1 MLIAAQ
7 PLSRQFLEIAGRAES
22 VFSIGCEARQ
32 YGRGVAR
39 NTPALNQSLLPHGIL
54 IPTVSCKAR
63 RTLEP
68 VRFTSFATGN
78 TSRLEAALSR
88 ALGLVP
94 TPFTRAVRAEQ
105 GAIAGRKWSRLNQTE
120 PERYALL
127 LC

>member
-7 PLSRQFLEIAGRAES
+7 PLSRQFLEIAGFAES
-22 VFSIGCEARQ
+22 VFSIGCEARH
-32 YGRGVAR
+32 YGRSAAR
-39 NTPALNQSLLPHGIL
+39 DTPTLNQSLLPHGIL

-78 TSRLEAALSR
+78 TSRLDAALSR
-88 ALGLVP
+88 TLGLAL
-94 TPFTRAVRAEQ
+94 TPFTGALWTEQ
-105 GAIAGRKWSRLNQTE
+105 GAIAGRKWSRANQTE
-120 PERYALL
+120 SERYALL